1 MLNNIIITLI
11 TTLVASPFI
20 AIIILSLVSLFGG
33 AMLVVLEFWGFI
45 NKNYMKFIKKNKRS
59 VFRYS

>member
-33 AMLVVLEFWGFI
+33 AILVGLEFWGFI